1 MQFSDL
7 QLEVRSRLVEATAR
21 AFTDV
26 EIKRFLNLGYRD
38 VVAKTG
44 WPERISGLAAVEDQ
58 YEYTLSTDTTHIQH
72 IRWKD
77 QYKIVPATVE
87 QFSAIMG
94 TANTTQ
100 STIPDIYLAMPW
112 NRTIRLYPTPSA
124 SSPASAINDA
134 GNLSSSATS
143 VTIDSQTTFPANGII
158 IIDSEQILY
167 TASTATTLTGLV
179 RGHGGTTAASH
190 LDNATV
196 TVAEIL
202 VYNTYMPADLSA
214 SGDEPLINE
223 EWHEL
228 LVLYA
233 VQIGLQK
240 RQKYKEAAQVLS
252 IYNDQLKEAMMIRT
266 RQTMEGFNCIKDAD
280 TLEYGL

>member
-1 MQFSDL
+1 IQFSDL

-112 NRTIRLYPTPSA
+112 N
-124 SSPASAINDA
+124 
-134 GNLSSSATS
+134 
-143 VTIDSQTTFPANGII
+143 
-158 IIDSEQILY
+158 
-167 TASTATTLTGLV
+167 
-179 RGHGGTTAASH
+179 
-190 LDNATV
+190 
-196 TVAEIL
+196 
-202 VYNTYMPADLSA
+202 
-214 SGDEPLINE
+214 
-223 EWHEL
+223 
-228 LVLYA
+228 
-233 VQIGLQK
+233 
-240 RQKYKEAAQVLS
+240 
-252 IYNDQLKEAMMIRT
+252 
-266 RQTMEGFNCIKDAD
+266 
-280 TLEYGL
+280 